1 MVVYLRR
8 RHAVRSTRVA
18 SPTGDH
24 VAPMHRRWLVL
35 LTLCAACRAPAP
47 DDPRVVPTMVRA
59 WYGVA
64 RVERLSPPVTSRL
77 FAYHAT
83 ALFAG
88 LTAADSARTLRGRLN
103 DFPELPHADG
113 VVDSTLTAVAA
124 VRVVSE
130 SLLVEALP
138 TTRAALRRLADSLA
152 TARVASLGRL
162 RGTEALRTRSEAHGS
177 AIGLAIIGW
186 ARADGFAAT
195 RGRAYTPLVGP
206 GRWANDAPAAVFAT
220 QKTSGASEM
229 VQLDDPANTLHPGS
243 TSDRALVLS
252 RPKSTDRRTLPAVNM
267 AGASEPFWGTLRPF
281 ALPRW
286 DACPVPPPP
295 PYATTAGSALRA
307 AAESVVVTQRTLT
320 EAQRA
325 TALYWADNAGESGT
339 PAGHWAA
346 IASAASATRG
356 LTAPA
361 AAGVV
366 LGATVAVADAFI
378 AAWGYKYHEMTIR
391 PRTYIRRVIDPR
403 WEPAIPTP
411 PFPEY
416 PAGHATQSA
425 AAAAV
430 LAARLGDGPFIDS
443 TSVALGHPPRRYPTF
458 TAAAAEAAVSRLY
471 GGIHFPTGNEAG
483 RVLGACV
490 GRAVAERGIG
500 VIE

>member
-1 MVVYLRR
+1 MR
-8 RHAVRSTRVA
+8 
-18 SPTGDH
+18 
-24 VAPMHRRWLVL
+24 RRWLVL

-47 DDPRVVPTMVRA
+47 DDPRVVTTMVRA

-77 FAYHAT
+77 FAYQAT

-88 LTAADSARTLRGRLN
+88 LTASETARGLAGRLN
-103 DFPELPHADG
+103 DFPALPVPDG
-113 VVDSTLTAVAA
+113 EVDGTLTAVAA
-124 VRVVSE
+124 VRVVTD
-130 SLLVEALP
+130 SLLAEALP
-138 TTRAALRRLADSLA
+138 TTRAALARLADSLA
-152 TARVASLGRL
+152 TARVAMLGRL
-162 RGTEALRTRSEAHGS
+162 RGATGRRARSDAHGA
-177 AIGLAIIGW
+177 AIGQAIVAW

-195 RGRAYTPLVGP
+195 RGRAYAPPVGL
-206 GRWANDAPAAVFAT
+206 GRWVNDAPATVYAT

-229 VQLDDPANTLHPGS
+229 VQLDDPANTLRPGS

-252 RPKSTDRRTLPAVNM
+252 RAKPADRRTLPPVNM
-267 AGASEPFWGTLRPF
+267 AGASEPYWGTLRPF
-281 ALPRW
+281 ALTRW

-295 PYATTAGSALRA
+295 PYATTPGSALRT
-307 AAESVVVTQRTLT
+307 AAESVVAVQRGLT

-346 IASAASATRG
+346 IASAVSAAHG
-356 LTAPA
+356 LSAPA

-366 LGATVAVADAFI
+366 LDASVAVADAFI
-378 AAWGYKYHEMTIR
+378 AAWGYKYRDLTMR

-411 PFPEY
+411 PFPEH

-425 AAAAV
+425 AAATV

-458 TAAAAEAAVSRLY
+458 TAAADEAAVSRLY

-483 RVLGACV
+483 RALGACV
-490 GRAVAERGIG
+490 GRAVAARGIG

>member
-1 MVVYLRR
+1 MTRIFTPSTHGPLRVR
-8 RHAVRSTRVA
+8 R
-18 SPTGDH
+18 SPHRDR
-24 VAPMHRRWLVL
+24 PPLMRRRWLAL

-47 DDPRVVPTMVRA
+47 DDPRVVTTMVRA

-77 FAYHAT
+77 FAYQAT

-88 LTAADSARTLRGRLN
+88 LTAADTARGLDGRLN
-103 DFPELPHADG
+103 EFPALPAPEGDVDG
-113 VVDSTLTAVAA
+113 TLTAVAA
-124 VRVVSE
+124 MRVVSE
-130 SLLVEALP
+130 HLLAEALP
-138 TTRAALRRLADSLA
+138 TTRAALARLADSLA
-152 TARVASLGRL
+152 TARVASLGR
-162 RGTEALRTRSEAHGS
+162 RGGERWRARSEAHGA
-177 AIGLAIIGW
+177 AIGRAIVAW

-195 RGRAYTPLVGP
+195 RGRGYVPPVGP
-206 GRWANDAPAAVFAT
+206 GRWVNDAPATVYAT
-220 QKTSGASEM
+220 QKTSGASET
-229 VQLDDPANTLHPGS
+229 VQLDDPANTLRPGS

-252 RPKSTDRRTLPAVNM
+252 RAKATGRRTLPAVNM
-267 AGASEPFWGTLRPF
+267 AGASEPYWGTLRPF
-281 ALPRW
+281 ALTRW

-295 PYATTAGSALRA
+295 PYANAPGSPLRV
-307 AAESVVVTQRTLT
+307 AAESVVVTQRHLT

-346 IASAASATRG
+346 IASAASAAHG
-356 LTAPA
+356 LSAAA

-366 LGATVAVADAFI
+366 LAASVAVADAFI
-378 AAWGYKYHEMTIR
+378 AAWGYKYRAMTLR
-391 PRTYIRRVIDPR
+391 PRTYIRRLIDPR

-411 PFPEY
+411 PFPEH

-430 LAARLGDGPFIDS
+430 LTARLGDGPFVDS
-443 TSVALGHPPRRYPTF
+443 TSVTLGHPPRAYPTF
-458 TAAAAEAAVSRLY
+458 TATADEAAVSRLY

-483 RVLGACV
+483 RALGGCV
-490 GRAVAERGIG
+490 GRAVAERRIG

>member
-1 MVVYLRR
+1 
-8 RHAVRSTRVA
+8 
-18 SPTGDH
+18 
-24 VAPMHRRWLVL
+24 MHRHWLVL
-35 LTLCAACRAPAP
+35 LTLCTACGAPAP

-88 LTAADSARTLRGRLN
+88 LTASDTVRALADRLN
-103 DFPELPHADG
+103 GFPVLPARGGDVDG
-113 VVDSTLTAVAA
+113 TLTAVAA
-124 VRVVSE
+124 VRVVSD
-130 SLLVEALP
+130 SLLAEALP
-138 TTRAALRRLADSLA
+138 TTRSALTRLADSLA
-152 TARVASLGRL
+152 TARVEVIGRL
-162 RGTEALRTRSEAHGS
+162 RGGASWRTRSDAHGT
-177 AIGLAIIGW
+177 AIGQAIVAW

-195 RGRAYTPLVGP
+195 RGRPYTPPVGP
-206 GRWANDAPAAVFAT
+206 GRWVNDAPASVYAT
-220 QKTSGASEM
+220 QRTSGASEL
-229 VQLDDPANTLHPGS
+229 VQLDDPANTLRPGS

-252 RPKSTDRRTLPAVNM
+252 RAKAINRRTLPAVNM
-267 AGASEPFWGTLRPF
+267 AGASEPYWGTLRPF
-281 ALPRW
+281 ALTRG

-295 PYATTAGSALRA
+295 PYATAPGTLMRA
-307 AAESVVVTQRTLT
+307 AADTVVATQRALT

-346 IASAASATRG
+346 IASAAAAARG
-356 LTAPA
+356 LSAPA

-366 LGATVAVADAFI
+366 LATSIAVADAFI
-378 AAWGYKYHEMTIR
+378 AAWGYKYREMTIR
-391 PRTYIRRVIDPR
+391 PRTYIRRVIDSR

-411 PFPEY
+411 PFPEH

-430 LAARLGDGPFIDS
+430 LAARLGDGPVVDS
-443 TSVALGHPPRRYPTF
+443 TSVALGHPPRRYATF
-458 TAAAAEAAVSRLY
+458 LAAADEAAVSRLY

-490 GRAVAERGIG
+490 GRVVAARAIG
-500 VIE
+500 AIE